1 VLDRL
6 SANAL
11 LKSVISLL
19 AIVLVVMLAGRAWE
33 SWRQLGV
40 TQRMLVISEASGHAF
55 KAMHS
60 MRTDRS
66 TTARTLNVDAVAD
79 ADVLKYLK
87 GFRDVEVPGM
97 RTAAQ
102 LIEDR

>member
-1 VLDRL
+1 
-6 SANAL
+6 
-11 LKSVISLL
+11 
-19 AIVLVVMLAGRAWE
+19 MLAGRAWE

-40 TQRMLVISEASGHAF
+40 SQRMQVVAEASGHAF

-66 TTARTLNVDAVAD
+66 TTARNLNVDGVIGP
-79 ADVLKYLK
+79 DVLKYLQ

-97 RTAAQ
+97 RATAQ
-102 LIEDR
+102 LVEDVEFADKATLLPELKQATDR